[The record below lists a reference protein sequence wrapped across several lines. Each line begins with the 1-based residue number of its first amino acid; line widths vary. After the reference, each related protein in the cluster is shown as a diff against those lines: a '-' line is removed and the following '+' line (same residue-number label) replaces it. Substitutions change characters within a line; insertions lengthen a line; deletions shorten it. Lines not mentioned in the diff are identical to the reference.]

1 MKNVLIFGSTGTIGN
16 ACVKLFQSRGID
28 TTSAPRD
35 IDSEFLRGAHFDS
48 VVWAQGKNLTA
59 SVEETSAAQELE
71 IFSANY
77 FYVTKTLKL
86 LLDESAIGAGSKLVV
101 ISSVWEKSS
110 RSNKSAY
117 IASKAALGGLVR
129 ALAVELGSKG
139 ISINAVLPGVIDSEM
154 TRSNLTST
162 QIEEVES
169 KTPGGNLVSL
179 TNVANAVHF
188 FSSSMSNG
196 INGQSILIDQG
207 WSISHEI

>member
-1 MKNVLIFGSTGTIGN
+1 MKNVLIFGPTGTIGN
-16 ACVKLFQSRGID
+16 SCVNLFQSRGIN
-28 TTSAPRD
+28 TTNAPRD
-35 IDSEFLRGAHFDS
+35 IDAEFLRGTHFDS

-59 SVEETSAAQELE
+59 SIEETSPTQELE

-86 LLDESAIGAGSKLVV
+86 LLDESAIRTGSKLVV

-129 ALAVELGSKG
+129 ALASELGNKG
-139 ISINAVLPGVIDSEM
+139 IAINAVLPGVIDSEM
-154 TRSNLTST
+154 TRSNLTNT
-162 QIEEVES
+162 QIEEIKS
-169 KTPGGNLVSL
+169 NTPGGRLVSL
-179 TNVANAVHF
+179 ADVANAAYF

-196 INGQSILIDQG
+196 INGQSILLDHG